1 MATPRA
7 THLWV
12 FVHGL
17 HGTPQDFAY
26 MTETLKSQHAKQE
39 AEERTN
45 DATRLRHVY
54 LLSKCNAHLTGTMD
68 GVDRAGERLEAEIL
82 AEMEACRRQSS
93 TRHDDESSEAA
104 DPTCTSSS
112 AASASPAARPC
123 GGGER
128 APQQAPH
135 RVLLSLVGHSLG
147 GLIARF
153 AAGQL
158 AARGV
163 FDGGRCVPCN
173 FVTIGTPHLG
183 SRDWRVV
190 PFAPTIVSRVLG
202 RTGRQLMLCDGQAS
216 ATLEERNSTEGG
228 ACTQSNKGTPLLA
241 RLANGTYREAW
252 ASFPRRLV
260 VACPHDLKVGFLS
273 ARLSR
278 LVAATVLWFGVC
290 LVGGCVVVFGLVS
303 IAVPVLVLG
312 FGLFSLFAVF
322 AVFAVF
328 CCVVLDRM
336 ADECQWHGAT
346 QKMCTTS
353 PNRCWFPCTF
363 QSLPACVSQK
373 RCLHMQ

>member
-273 ARLSR
+273 ARLSSCNPYSSGDVPEAVSASKPHVVCHDPTASVVGPSNQGPPSDPSLHALELGILDSLHGLTFERFDVELPWWSAHEDLVVRRAWWSTRGADVVQAMLER
-278 LVAATVLWFGVC
+278 LV
-290 LVGGCVVVFGLVS
+290 VS
-303 IAVPVLVLG
+303 
-312 FGLFSLFAVF
+312 
-322 AVFAVF
+322 
-328 CCVVLDRM
+328 
-336 ADECQWHGAT
+336 
-346 QKMCTTS
+346 
-353 PNRCWFPCTF
+353 
-363 QSLPACVSQK
+363 
-373 RCLHMQ
+373 